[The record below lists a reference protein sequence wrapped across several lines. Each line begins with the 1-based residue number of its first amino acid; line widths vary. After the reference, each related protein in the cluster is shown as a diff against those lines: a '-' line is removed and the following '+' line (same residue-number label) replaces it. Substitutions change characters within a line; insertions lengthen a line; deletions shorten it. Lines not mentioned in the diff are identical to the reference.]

1 MVLTMFLFATK
12 VFIYIYILY
21 YTVYLVYCEASLVW
35 FFCLLLMHGQVIA
48 GTTPQGRTFK
58 SCFVRGGTFDHGVKR
73 SSMTPV

>member
-1 MVLTMFLFATK
+1 MLEQQPCGTNH
-12 VFIYIYILY
+12 VFVRNKGLYIYY

-58 SCFVRGGTFDHGVKR
+58 SCFVREAR
-73 SSMTPV
+73 SIMESKGAP